1 MLMVLVAFASLH
13 FPKGL
18 RNLDQLWELSL
29 PVKTGNPSFALV
41 VKRVGVVEFV
51 EVVGVKL
58 WAGFAFRA
66 GVGMLEWLELVSL
79 EFALRLYRLIFSLG
93 P

>member
-1 MLMVLVAFASLH
+1 MVLVAFASLH

-29 PVKTGNPSFALV
+29 PVKTVNPSFALV
-41 VKRVGVVEFV
+41 VKRVGVVEVKPRVGFV
-51 EVVGVKL
+51 
-58 WAGFAFRA
+58 FRA

-79 EFALRLYRLIFSLG
+79 RFVLHLYRLIFSLG

>member
-1 MLMVLVAFASLH
+1 MVLVAFASLH
-13 FPKGL
+13 FLKGL
-18 RNLDQLWELSL
+18 RNPDQLWELSI
-29 PVKTGNPSFALV
+29 PVKTGKPSFALV

-51 EVVGVKL
+51 GVVGVKSQV
-58 WAGFAFRA
+58 GFVSRA